1 MRLAQVLR
9 KKCRAVMGAFQRLA
23 QCKSQILESFR
34 NRLCLCGIN
43 DFSRL
48 LLKGFMLFVS
58 P

>member
-1 MRLAQVLR
+1 
-9 KKCRAVMGAFQRLA
+9 MGAFQRLA